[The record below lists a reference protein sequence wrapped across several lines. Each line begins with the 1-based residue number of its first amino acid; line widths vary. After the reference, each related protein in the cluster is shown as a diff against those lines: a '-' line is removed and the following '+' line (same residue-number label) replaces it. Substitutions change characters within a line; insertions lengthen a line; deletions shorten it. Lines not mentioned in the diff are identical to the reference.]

1 MTVDLDQVKSW
12 MRGEEFDITL
22 SRTKKSRTLKQ
33 EFFTPTDYIEQKLNL
48 MDPEIFSDPTVPVL
62 DNMMGSCQI
71 LSEVLI
77 KRMEH
82 GLSYEDSIQTLFGLD
97 LSFDNVTV
105 SRRRMS
111 LGEEKYQ
118 KICEKNFQ
126 QADALRIES
135 FTRFK
140 PVNFGNNLF
149 TIE

>member
-1 MTVDLDQVKSW
+1 MIVNLEQVKEW

-22 SRTKKSRTLKQ
+22 SRTKESRTLNQ
-33 EFFTPTDYIEQKLNL
+33 EFFTPTDYIEKKLN
-48 MDPEIFSDPTVPVL
+48 MMNPEIFSDPTVPVL

-111 LGEEKYQ
+111 VGEGRYRD
-118 KICEKNFQ
+118 ICEKNFQ
-126 QADALRIES
+126 QADALKLES